1 MIVEFLMAKWVEV
14 IAVILLMGGLLI
26 FAFVGMCA
34 RDLIEKYEEEQRA
47 KELSKKEKAELK
59 KMMPELPKEDK

>member
-1 MIVEFLMAKWVEV
+1 MTEFLMAKWVEV
-14 IAVILLMGGLLI
+14 IAVILLMGCLLI

-34 RDLIEKYEEEQRA
+34 RDLIEKYEDELRA
-47 KELSKKEKAELK
+47 KELSKKEKEELK

>member
-1 MIVEFLMAKWVEV
+1 MIEFLMAKWVEV
-14 IAVILLMGGLLI
+14 VFVLIMMMFLLLI
-26 FAFVGMCA
+26 TFVNMCYQEL
-34 RDLIEKYEEEQRA
+34 RRKYYEEERA

>member
-1 MIVEFLMAKWVEV
+1 MIEFLMTKWVEV
-14 IAVILLMGGLLI
+14 AFVILMMMFLLMII
-26 FAFVGMCA
+26 FVNMCYQEA
-34 RDLIEKYEEEQRA
+34 KRKYEDELRA

>member
-14 IAVILLMGGLLI
+14 IAVILLMGCLLI

-34 RDLIEKYEEEQRA
+34 RDLIEKYDEEERA